1 MESIQEVCPICLD
14 EYEDDCVVLSCSHSF
29 HKNCINKAIY
39 HFENEDTLR
48 FKLNKCPMCR
58 NHLSCNDKRLT
69 ITGEQFWCVLQNILL
84 SDIENKPELMLT
96 VYDAYE
102 QVRDLSDEKYIV
114 TADDIY
120 NTIISWR
127 ESCYKDLEVGDLEAG
142 ENHELIRQYSDILDV
157 CKRHFGFV

>member
-1 MESIQEVCPICLD
+1 MESIEEVCPICLE
-14 EYEDDCVVLSCSHSF
+14 EYEEDCVVLSCSHSF
-29 HKNCINKAIY
+29 HKKCINKAIY
-39 HFENEDTLR
+39 QFDNEDTLR

-69 ITGEQFWCVLQNILL
+69 ITGEQFWRVLQNILL
-84 SDIENKPELMLT
+84 SEIENKPELMLT

-102 QVRDLSDEKYIV
+102 QVHDLSDEKYIV

-127 ESCYKDLEVGDLEAG
+127 EYEKTYVDLEVGY
-142 ENHELIRQYSDILDV
+142 NHALIRQYSDILDV